1 MGSRFSGMVRLLI
14 NVGITLLANAVGL
27 GVAAY
32 VLDDMTVT
40 TSAFLIAVVIFTVVY
55 ALAQPMLTQM
65 AISAAP
71 ALRGGVALVATLLG
85 LIITTLLTDELS
97 ISGIETWIAAT
108 VIVWL
113 ASLVGALLLPLVFLR
128 NRRDDRGARR

>member
-1 MGSRFSGMVRLLI
+1 MVRFLI

-27 GVAAY
+27 GVAAA

-40 TSAFLIAVVIFTVVY
+40 TSAFLIAVVVFTVVY

-65 AISAAP
+65 AISAVP
-71 ALRGGVALVATLLG
+71 ALRGGVALVATLLA
-85 LIITTLLTDELS
+85 LIVTTLLTDDLS
-97 ISGIETWIAAT
+97 ISGATTWVAAT

-113 ASLVGALLLPLVFLR
+113 ASLIGALLLPLLFLR
-128 NRRDDRGARR
+128 NRRNDGARGR

>member
-1 MGSRFSGMVRLLI
+1 MVRLLI

>member
-1 MGSRFSGMVRLLI
+1 M
-14 NVGITLLANAVGL
+14 GITLLANAVGL

-40 TSAFLIAVVIFTVVY
+40 TEAFLIAVVLFTVVY

-65 AISAAP
+65 ALSAVP
-71 ALRGGVALVATLLG
+71 ALRGGSALVATLVA
-85 LIITTLLTDELS
+85 LIVTMLIADDLS
-97 ISGIETWIAAT
+97 ISGIDTWIAAT

-113 ASLVGALLLPLVFLR
+113 ASLVGALLPPLVFLR
-128 NRRDDRGARR
+128 NRRDNRGGCA

>member
-1 MGSRFSGMVRLLI
+1 MIRLLI

-27 GVAAY
+27 AVAAS

-40 TSAFLIAVVIFTVVY
+40 TSAFLIAVVLFTVVY
-55 ALAQPMLTQM
+55 ALAQPLLTQM
-65 AISAAP
+65 ALSAAP
-71 ALRGGVALVATLLG
+71 VLRGGTALVATLIALVV
-85 LIITTLLTDELS
+85 TTLLTDELS
-97 ISGIETWIAAT
+97 ISGAVTWLAAT

-128 NRRDDRGARR
+128 NRRDDRGRGR

>member
-1 MGSRFSGMVRLLI
+1 MIRLLI

-32 VLDDMTVT
+32 LLDDMTVT
-40 TSAFLIAVVIFTVVY
+40 ASAFLIAVVIFTVVY

-85 LIITTLLTDELS
+85 LIITTLLTDEMS
-97 ISGIETWIAAT
+97 ITGIETWIAAT

-128 NRRDDRGARR
+128 NRRDDRARR